1 MTTGSAVVR
10 VSIKDVNDNEPYFEK
25 EFYKAEVREDSFT
38 GQSIIT
44 IAAKDADGE
53 YLAAVQLLYADLF
66 LPCFLL
72 PFKSLTHAMLPC
84 FYLLNVYV

>member
-1 MTTGSAVVR
+1 MEMSNIIKFVNSNSLYVKTWISVSYWLIVLLVHVTTGSAVVR

-53 YLAAVQLLYADLF
+53 YLAAV
-66 LPCFLL
+66 
-72 PFKSLTHAMLPC
+72 
-84 FYLLNVYV
+84 

>member
-1 MTTGSAVVR
+1 MR

-53 YLAAVQLLYADLF
+53 YLAAV
-66 LPCFLL
+66 
-72 PFKSLTHAMLPC
+72 
-84 FYLLNVYV
+84 